1 MNEFMSQNEW
11 DSIRTI
17 FDAPYLYLVQLL
29 TGCRHQIR
37 SYFAAL
43 NAPLVGDP
51 LYSKIGNVTKEMIET
66 NNTYPQKRLQ
76 LHSWRIEF
84 HDGENEICVT
94 APLKSTT

>member
-1 MNEFMSQNEW
+1 MSKNEW
-11 DSIRTI
+11 DSIRTV
-17 FDAPYLYLVQLL
+17 FDAPHLYLVQLL

-37 SYFAAL
+37 SYFAAM

-51 LYSKIGNVTKEMIET
+51 LYSKIETVSKEMRNPKST
-66 NNTYPQKRLQ
+66 SFQKRLQ

-94 APLKSTT
+94 ASLTSTN